1 MEVKFS
7 KPFEKDLKAISE
19 KQVILKVDEIIREL
33 QNTSSLQN
41 LAGIKK
47 LKGHKDCFRI
57 RIGNY
62 RLGLMAIGKTIWLAR
77 IMLRKDI
84 YKYFP

>member
-7 KPFEKDLKAISE
+7 RPFEKDLKAISE
-19 KQVILKVDEIIREL
+19 KQIILKVDEIINEL
-33 QNTSSLQN
+33 RINNSLQN
-41 LAGIKK
+41 IAGIKK
-47 LKGHKDCFRI
+47 LKGHEGCYRI

-62 RLGLMAIGKTIWLAR
+62 RLGLKVEGKIVWLAR
-77 IMLRKDI
+77 LMLRRDI